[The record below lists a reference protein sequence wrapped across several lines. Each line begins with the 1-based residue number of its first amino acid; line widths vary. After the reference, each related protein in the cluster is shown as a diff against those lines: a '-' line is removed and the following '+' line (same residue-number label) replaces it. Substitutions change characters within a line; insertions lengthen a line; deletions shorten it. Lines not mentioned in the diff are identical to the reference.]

1 MLGFLFGFNA
11 RLGRLNYFLATVG
24 LAVLMTVICFV
35 IAGSIYRHNPGG
47 KLLPADLIGWPTIAA
62 MVLFACAS
70 FTLQSMRIRDI
81 GWDPVC
87 VIPAW
92 IAVLVVDHLVAGKVH
107 AWALDHD
114 HHGTIIGALVNLV
127 LLLALT
133 FGRVVTT
140 KARRLARRPAN
151 RICRHEG
158 PAQPRSPRSAS
169 RVRRDQDSEGGR
181 FRNCS
186 TRNHTFSNGTSIL
199 LCCSSHFGTGRFLER
214 MNSGLNSFD

>member
-92 IAVLVVDHLVAGKVH
+92 IAILVVDHLVAGKVH

-133 FGRVVTT
+133 FWPSGDYESPASGETPSKPDMPSRRTGATSVAAERIARAAGPGFGRR
-140 KARRLARRPAN
+140 A
-151 RICRHEG
+151 
-158 PAQPRSPRSAS
+158 
-169 RVRRDQDSEGGR
+169 
-181 FRNCS
+181 F
-186 TRNHTFSNGTSIL
+186 
-199 LCCSSHFGTGRFLER
+199 
-214 MNSGLNSFD
+214 